1 MMGTK
6 VDVFRLESIELL
18 ELDEE
23 ALLQWWW
30 MVKRRIRLGFTEFFM
45 LFLRFFA
52 VFSVLE
58 G

>member
-1 MMGTK
+1 MGTK
-6 VDVFRLESIELL
+6 VDVFRWESIELV

-23 ALLQWWW
+23 PLLEWWW
-30 MVKRRIRLGFTEFFM
+30 MVKRRTRSSFTEFFM
-45 LFLRFFA
+45 FFLRFFA